1 MVGKEILN
9 KNGDIFAVL
18 QIICYICTLDG
29 RTINIK

>member
-18 QIICYICTLDG
+18 QIICYICTLE
-29 RTINIK
+29 RL